1 MTLKNLLVQVG
12 ADRANAARLDYA
24 IRLAKAQNAHLTA
37 LHVPALAE
45 VPGYVMAE
53 LPPAVVDV
61 RERLLREE
69 VARLTEEVRKAG
81 VAGGLDIE
89 WRAVAGGT
97 PEFAT
102 LHARHADLTVVGQ
115 GLDDRSAPDGLAE
128 TLIMGSGRPVLLV
141 PSYGTFQRVG
151 ERIMVAWN
159 ATREAARALNDALPL
174 LKRAQQVVV
183 LSVDP
188 RQGERRTPGADIAL
202 HLARHGVKAEASTAY
217 GDDLSVGDVILS
229 RSADL
234 GVDMIVMGAY
244 GHSRAREFIL
254 GGATRHILRHM
265 TVPAF
270 MSH

>member
-12 ADRANAARLDYA
+12 SDKANAVRLDYA
-24 IRLAKAQNAHLTA
+24 IRLAKAHGAYLTA
-37 LHVPALAE
+37 FHAPALAD

-53 LPPAVVDV
+53 LPPSVFEA
-61 RERLLREE
+61 RERMLQEE
-69 VARLTEEVRKAG
+69 TAKLSAQVSKASTA
-81 VAGGLDIE
+81 AGIEIE
-89 WRAVAGGT
+89 WRSIAGGT
-97 PEFAT
+97 PEAAT

-115 GLDDRSAPDGLAE
+115 GLDDRDVPEGLAE

-141 PSYGTFQRVG
+141 PSYGTFDKVG

-159 ATREAARALNDALPL
+159 ATRESARALNDALPL
-174 LKRAQQVVV
+174 LKRAQQVIV
-183 LSVDP
+183 LSIDP
-188 RQGERRTPGADIAL
+188 RGAERRVPGADIAL

-229 RSADL
+229 RGADL

-244 GHSRAREFIL
+244 GHSRAREFVL